1 MEGRQ
6 SGEGEGKCKG
16 NRVRNG
22 MESGR
27 ETEWGRGGKV

>member
-16 NRVRNG
+16 DRVRKG
-22 MESGR
+22 RESGR
-27 ETEWGRGGKV
+27 ATEWGRRGKV